1 MLYSHSKLSSNQ
13 NPHNPKS
20 QKPNPIKKITTIT
33 RLFEIEKTKELFLW
47 KKTKFDQE
55 NTPQILMGASS
66 SRRLGC
72 WRKISLET
80 VQSWRISLSM
90 SCTCFPAFTCLY
102 SNSLLIMS
110 SSTADSIVKNEKI
123 PKPSNWINLKTTR
136 TKLFQLSSFGLAGP
150 VLVLVLPLVLLGTI
164 KIFPFFVLE
173 TNLIGERTLFEMV
186 WWVCF
191 ERREGG
197 EWGWFFVY

>member
-1 MLYSHSKLSSNQ
+1 
-13 NPHNPKS
+13 
-20 QKPNPIKKITTIT
+20 
-33 RLFEIEKTKELFLW
+33 
-47 KKTKFDQE
+47 
-55 NTPQILMGASS
+55 
-66 SRRLGC
+66 
-72 WRKISLET
+72 
-80 VQSWRISLSM
+80 
-90 SCTCFPAFTCLY
+90 
-102 SNSLLIMS
+102 MS

-123 PKPSNWINLKTTR
+123 PKPSNSINLKTTR
-136 TKLFQLSSFGLAGP
+136 TKLFQLSSLGLAGP

-197 EWGWFFVY
+197 E